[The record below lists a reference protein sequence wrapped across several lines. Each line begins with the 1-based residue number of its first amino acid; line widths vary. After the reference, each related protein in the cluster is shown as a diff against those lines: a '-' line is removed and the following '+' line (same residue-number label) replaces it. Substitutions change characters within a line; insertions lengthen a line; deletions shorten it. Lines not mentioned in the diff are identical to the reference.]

1 MENNRSKDKSAKY
14 AKIYNRILRMI
25 QDGMYSEGSKLMPE
39 SQLAQELDVSRST
52 LRQALAL
59 LQEDGIIESRQGVG
73 NFIRKT
79 SNLKSTGL
87 EKMDI
92 PIYKSC
98 NEEIESVEIE
108 VLPGIST
115 DYTQKIFN
123 RKMTVVLA
131 IHRYYKRKSQVYA
144 YCFTHLAS
152 DVSYLNEIDLNDNN
166 EVLNFIEKE
175 VYSLGHSKRCDIEVV
190 KETENLY
197 NKQIKNTN
205 RLFVLIRETIV
216 DIGGNVIL
224 VNKFYIPIEIASIKV
239 FSNN

>member
-25 QDGMYSEGSKLMPE
+25 EDGMYSEGSKLMPE
-39 SQLAQELDVSRST
+39 SQLAQELEVSRST

-92 PIYKSC
+92 PIYKAC

-115 DYTQKIFN
+115 TYTQKIFN
-123 RKMTVVLA
+123 RKMAVVLA

-166 EVLNFIEKE
+166 QVLNFIEKE
-175 VYSLGHSKRCDIEVV
+175 VYSLGHSKRCDIEIV
-190 KETENLY
+190 KETENLH

-205 RLFVLIRETIV
+205 RLFVLIRETIT
-216 DIGGNVIL
+216 DIGGDVIL

>member
-14 AKIYNRILRMI
+14 AKVYNRILRMI
-25 QDGMYSEGSKLMPE
+25 HDGMYSEGSKLMPE
-39 SQLAQELDVSRST
+39 SQLAKELDVSRST

-92 PIYKSC
+92 PVYKAC
-98 NEEIESVEIE
+98 NEHIEEVEIE

-115 DYTQKIFN
+115 TYTQKIFN

-131 IHRYYKRKSQVYA
+131 IHRYYKNKSQVYA

-152 DVSYLNEIDLNDNN
+152 DVPYLNEIDLNDNN

-175 VYSLGHSKRCDIEVV
+175 VYSLAHSKRCEIEVV
-190 KETENLY
+190 KETENLH
-197 NKQIKNTN
+197 NKQMKNIN
-205 RLFVLIRETIV
+205 KLFVLIRETII